1 MAVSRGI
8 LFQREQF
15 LVPPEENIRL
25 SCIANGYEETGD
37 EEQQHV
43 EEEME
48 EEIEEELNLAAL
60 PPRLPGVS
68 LSGRTTRF
76 LLS

>member
-1 MAVSRGI
+1 M
-8 LFQREQF
+8 
-15 LVPPEENIRL
+15 
-25 SCIANGYEETGD
+25 
-37 EEQQHV
+37 EEQM

-48 EEIEEELNLAAL
+48 EVLNLAAL

-68 LSGRTTRF
+68 LSGRRTTCF